1 VRLDAN
7 RYRAYFDYCSP
18 YDAVWTRCR
27 IPWRSVRSPP
37 RNGCWTLDRTWL
49 VRPASVDHVVWRAAA
64 TGAESASRRARAAA
78 RAVVRGRAPT
88 AVERRARTT
97 TSGKTRTGRTRRHRR
112 PPPDLAYI
120 DRYCRRPRAIR
131 RVMCPSV
138 DKSSVLSAVYAEQGL
153 CNCRAS
159 VRPSVCPSYS
169 VAAAA
174 SLLLR
179 ARRQEI
185 WIDCCTAGGQQQ
197 PRRSRSAAHSSK
209 CGQHRSL
216 ITLRSACDDPS
227 GGRCTAHIPQPD
239 TPHAS

>member
-1 VRLDAN
+1 MGEAGCKPL
-7 RYRAYFDYCSP
+7 YFDYCSP

-37 RNGCWTLDRTWL
+37 RNGCWTLDRTWS

-64 TGAESASRRARAAA
+64 PGAESASRRARAAA

-97 TSGKTRTGRTRRHRR
+97 TSGKPRTGRTRRHRR

-159 VRPSVCPSYS
+159 VRPSVCLS
-169 VAAAA
+169 VLFGRRCCKFAAAGPAAGDMDRLLHGRRSAAAA
-174 SLLLR
+174 PQSQR
-179 ARRQEI
+179 SA
-185 WIDCCTAGGQQQ
+185 QQQ
-197 PRRSRSAAHSSK
+197 MRAAPFTDYT
-209 CGQHRSL
+209 
-216 ITLRSACDDPS
+216 TLRL
-227 GGRCTAHIPQPD
+227 
-239 TPHAS
+239 